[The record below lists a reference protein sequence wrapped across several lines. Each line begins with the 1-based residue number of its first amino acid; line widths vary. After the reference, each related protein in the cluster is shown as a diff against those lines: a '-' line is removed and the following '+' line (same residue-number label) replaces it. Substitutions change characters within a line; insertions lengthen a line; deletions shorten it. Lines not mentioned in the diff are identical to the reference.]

1 MERVK
6 DANDIPAM
14 CCRWVKMF
22 LEFVKETPKPT
33 TKSEIDFSSLLGPL
47 LFVWVIEIFFPIILS
62 SLVYEK
68 QSNQRIMMKMHGLA
82 DGPYWMITYGYFFSL
97 SVIYMVCFVR
107 FGCSIGLKFFRSND
121 YSIQL
126 VFYFIY
132 INLQIALGFL
142 AATAFSD
149 VKTATVVGYLY
160 IFGIGILTSLLFID
174 FVEDTS
180 FPILWIL
187 VMEIV
192 PGFSLYRGLYEL
204 ANYALMGVNQGT
216 VGM

>member
-1 MERVK
+1 MVQK
-6 DANDIPAM
+6 
-14 CCRWVKMF
+14 F
-22 LEFVKETPKPT
+22 LEFFKETPKPA

-47 LFVWVIEIFFPIILS
+47 FFMWVIEIFFPVILS

-68 QSNQRIMMKMHGLA
+68 QNNQRIMMKMHGLA
-82 DGPYWMITYGYFFSL
+82 DGPYWMITYGYFLAL
-97 SVIYMVCFVR
+97 SVIYMACFVG
-107 FGCSIGLKFFRSND
+107 FSSAIGLNFFRSND

-142 AATAFSD
+142 ATAAFSN

-160 IFGIGILTSLLFID
+160 IFGIGLLTSLLFID

-180 FPILWIL
+180 FPRLWIL
-187 VMEIV
+187 VMDIV

-204 ANYALMGVNQGT
+204 ANYALMGE
-216 VGM
+216 